1 MSQKQKPETIE
12 AQVDGA
18 RQGKRGPP
26 PLDQWHPDLSG
37 DIDIRVARDGNWYF
51 KGDRIHREALTRL
64 FSSIMRREEDG
75 EYYLV
80 TPVEKWRIVVED
92 TPLLAHTLTATGE
105 GRGQM
110 LQVMTSAGETLT
122 LGPEHPLT
130 VNNYPGVDEPRPLVA
145 VRHGLEARLVTSAFY
160 DLARYVVENPT
171 GTTNSFGV
179 WSGGV
184 FFEIGPGA

>member
-1 MSQKQKPETIE
+1 MNQNQKPEALE
-12 AQVDGA
+12 AQVDVA
-18 RQGKRGPP
+18 RQGKKGPP

-51 KGDRIHREALTRL
+51 KGDHMHREALTRL

-80 TPVEKWRIVVED
+80 TPVEKWRIKVED
-92 TPLLAHTLTATGE
+92 SPLLAHTLTSTGE
-105 GRGQM
+105 GENQS
-110 LQVMTSAGETLT
+110 LQVITSAGETLT
-122 LGPEHPLT
+122 IGREHPLS
-130 VNNYPGVDEPRPLVA
+130 VDNYPGVDEPRPVVA

-160 DLARYVVENPT
+160 DLARYVVENPS
-171 GTTNSFGV
+171 GTPNSFGV
-179 WSGGV
+179 WSDGV